1 MNPVVMITGAAG
13 ALGRAV
19 AQRFAADG
27 AQLVLLDRDDKLLAG
42 LFPQAA
48 LNLAVDITDEASVG
62 AAVARALE
70 RLGRIDVLVHVA
82 GGFEMGETVTT
93 LSRAA
98 WQRMMDLNAWS
109 FVALAH
115 GVVPAMQRQRGG
127 VVIAVSAA
135 AAGGGQALKGA
146 YIASKSALQRLVE
159 TLAQE
164 VEADGLRVLS
174 VAPTTLDTPAN
185 RAAMPEADP
194 RAWVSTER
202 AADTIAFAAS
212 AAGSALGGPHLRLGA

>member
-1 MNPVVMITGAAG
+1 MSVVMITGAAG

-27 AQLVLLDRDDKLLAG
+27 AQLVLLDRDERSLAA
-42 LFPQAA
+42 LFPHAV
-48 LNLAVDITDEASVG
+48 LNLAVDITDEASVQ
-62 AAVARALE
+62 AAVERALA

-82 GGFEMGETVTT
+82 GGFEMGETVAT

-109 FVALAH
+109 FVTLAH

-135 AAGGGQALKGA
+135 AASGGQALKGA
-146 YIASKSALQRLVE
+146 YIAAKSALQRLVE

-164 VEADGLRVLS
+164 VAADGIRVLS

-185 RAAMPEADP
+185 RAAMPDADP
-194 RAWVSTER
+194 RGWVSTER
-202 AADTIAFAAS
+202 AAETIAFLAS
-212 AAGSALGGPHLRLGA
+212 PAGSALGGPHLRLGS